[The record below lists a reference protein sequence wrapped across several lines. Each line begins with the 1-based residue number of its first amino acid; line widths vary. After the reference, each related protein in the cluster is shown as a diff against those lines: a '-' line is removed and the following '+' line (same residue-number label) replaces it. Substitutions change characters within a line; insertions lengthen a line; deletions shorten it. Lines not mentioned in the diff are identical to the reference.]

1 MIPASE
7 CLKCILFTA
16 LMLTVWTFCAVKLE
30 SVEKRNFIER
40 RV

>member
-1 MIPASE
+1 MIPASDF
-7 CLKCILFTA
+7 LKCLVFTVA
-16 LMLTVWTFCAVKLE
+16 MITIWGFAAVKLE